1 MEKEYIVEARTGI
14 NIKVN
19 EGELVEIIDL
29 AGQQVVDF
37 FALNQINPKEFLSA
51 GVTIDCN
58 ESLKVTVGDSLYTNH
73 YKKMF
78 TIIDDDVKEHD
89 LLHPCCRTEM
99 YDFFYKTG
107 ENHPSCLSNINK
119 ALLETFDIRKEEI
132 TPFNIFMYTKIL
144 PDGKISVE
152 PPKSKAGD
160 KIVLRAEMDALLA
173 VAACS
178 VSESDCNGGR
188 CTPVKIVIKKPVNER
203 II

>member
-1 MEKEYIVEARTGI
+1 
-14 NIKVN
+14 
-19 EGELVEIIDL
+19 
-29 AGQQVVDF
+29 
-37 FALNQINPKEFLSA
+37 
-51 GVTIDCN
+51 
-58 ESLKVTVGDSLYTNH
+58 
-73 YKKMF
+73 
-78 TIIDDDVKEHD
+78 
-89 LLHPCCRTEM
+89 
-99 YDFFYKTG
+99 DFFYKTG

>member
-152 PPKSKAGD
+152 PPKSKEGD
-160 KIVLRAEMDALLA
+160 KIVL
-173 VAACS
+173 
-178 VSESDCNGGR
+178 
-188 CTPVKIVIKKPVNER
+188 
-203 II
+203 

>member
-19 EGELVEIIDL
+19 EGELIEIIDL

-58 ESLKVTVGDSLYTNH
+58 ESLKVTVGDRLYTNH

-107 ENHPSCLSNINK
+107 ENHPSCLSNINES
-119 ALLETFDIRKEEI
+119 LLETFDIRKEEI